1 MRTGYTLPTVEGCCR
16 IWLYSVVVVKP
27 DIKGLCEIKN
37 ETRSDLSP
45 LEGVHLLHTAP
56 PVYWCPMSAS
66 FFFVQFTCASIA
78 SIASICVSSI
88 STHSLPYSVSLPPSA
103 TCHFIPRP
111 QCPVGSKCDISWW
124 DQRPHGR
131 RILLRP
137 LLRHLIYHCPRRY
150 KGLPL
155 TSPLP
160 RFNGAC
166 AVSKVS
172 SWPTRGTLCGLMGST
187 LGRAHTTYGVQTIS
201 IRLMM
206 DSRFPT
212 DVMGRNW
219 ER

>member
-1 MRTGYTLPTVEGCCR
+1 MRFYCFYLCLFHFYT
-16 IWLYSVVVVKP
+16 Y
-27 DIKGLCEIKN
+27 
-37 ETRSDLSP
+37 
-45 LEGVHLLHTAP
+45 
-56 PVYWCPMSAS
+56 
-66 FFFVQFTCASIA
+66 
-78 SIASICVSSI
+78 
-88 STHSLPYSVSLPPSA
+88 SLPYSVYFPPSA